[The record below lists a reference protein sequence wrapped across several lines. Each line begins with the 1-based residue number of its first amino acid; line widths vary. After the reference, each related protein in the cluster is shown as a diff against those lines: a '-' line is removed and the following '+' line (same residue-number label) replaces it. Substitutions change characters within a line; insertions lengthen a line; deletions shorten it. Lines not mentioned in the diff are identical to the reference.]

1 MVLIALT
8 LVVLYLCNWKN
19 GNCKGKAYL
28 VKLGSTGRLRG
39 EVMSHME
46 CCGAEL
52 KYVDKASL
60 GYDWKIFFLNLII
73 IFKQDGAF

>member
-8 LVVLYLCNWKN
+8 LVDLYLCNWKN
-19 GNCKGKAYL
+19 GNCKGKASL

-46 CCGAEL
+46 CCGVEL
-52 KYVDKASL
+52 KYEDKA
-60 GYDWKIFFLNLII
+60 
-73 IFKQDGAF
+73 

>member
-19 GNCKGKAYL
+19 GNCKGKSSL

-39 EVMSHME
+39 EIISHME
-46 CCGAEL
+46 CCGGEL
-52 KYVDKASL
+52 KYEGNASL
-60 GYDWKIFFLNLII
+60 GYNWKIFFLNLIS